1 MLTFGGAQYSIAHL
15 APCTRRVRV
24 PLQGG
29 HSKAVLVEFHLSNH
43 CYSRGPA
50 AGEQI
55 PADMLVMDG
64 VRERI
69 FDVRRYNL
77 SHLVMDCIDDLLTQ
91 GGDVSW
97 SRHNNFFQVDLVQEG
112 DGEPIRFYIFMRAR
126 KERPEAG
133 EKRIRV
139 QVESAYPEL
148 PNVPTPDYVK
158 VESILSVFGRL
169 WSASS

>member
-15 APCTRRVRV
+15 APCQRRVKV

-29 HSKAVLVEFHLSNH
+29 HAKAVLLEFHFSNH

-50 AGEQI
+50 SGEVI
-55 PADMLVMDG
+55 PANMSVMDG

-69 FDVRRYNL
+69 FDARRYDL
-77 SHLVMDCIDDLLTQ
+77 SHLVMECIDELLAR

-112 DGEPIRFYIFMRAR
+112 DNEPVRFYIFMSAR
-126 KERPEAG
+126 KERPDNA

-139 QVESAYPEL
+139 QVESCLLYTSPS
-148 PNVPTPDYVK
+148 PRD
-158 VESILSVFGRL
+158 
-169 WSASS
+169 

>member
-1 MLTFGGAQYSIAHL
+1 MLTFGGTQYSIAHL
-15 APCTRRVRV
+15 APCTRRVKV

-29 HSKAVLVEFHLSNH
+29 HSKAVLVEFHFSNH

-50 AGEQI
+50 ADEVI

-69 FDVRRYNL
+69 FDVRRYSL
-77 SHLVMDCIDDLLTQ
+77 SHLVMECIDELLAQ
-91 GGDVSW
+91 DGDISW

-112 DGEPIRFYIFMRAR
+112 ESEPIRFYIFMRAR
-126 KERPEAG
+126 KERPEGG

-139 QVESAYPEL
+139 QVESSYPEL
-148 PNVPTPDYVK
+148 PNVPTPDYVR
-158 VESILSVFGRL
+158 VESIMSVFGRM
-169 WSASS
+169 WVE